1 MIETLEGFPE
11 NVVAFSCKG
20 RVTRH
25 DYERVLVPRVEKA
38 LREHEK
44 VRLYYEIGPEL
55 ESIDPGAM
63 WEDLKVGM
71 EHLLRWE
78 RVAIVTDVEWIR
90 HTMRIFSFIIPGE
103 VRVFPDADAAQAR
116 DWIVAA

>member
-1 MIETLEGFPE
+1 
-11 NVVAFSCKG
+11 
-20 RVTRH
+20 
-25 DYERVLVPRVEKA
+25 
-38 LREHEK
+38 
-44 VRLYYEIGPEL
+44 
-55 ESIDPGAM
+55 M

-78 RVAIVTDVEWIR
+78 RAAIVTDVDWIR

-103 VRVFPDADAAQAR
+103 VRVFPLAEVAQAR